1 MINRLAWVTTRAA
14 RGTDL
19 DEPLALAALA
29 DADVDV
35 DVVDWDDPRV
45 AWASYD
51 RVALRSLW
59 DYPERL
65 DEFHR
70 WLGAVESVSTVVN
83 PPAIVRWNL
92 DKHYLTALADEG
104 VPITPTVFVEPGS
117 AAEFPDGEYVV
128 KPAVGAGSRGAA
140 SYGPGQNA
148 VATEHVERLHAAGT
162 SVLVQPLLASVA
174 AEGEWP
180 LMFFDGVYS
189 HAASKRVA
197 LPRAGLV
204 EGLFAE
210 ERTATHTADDAQL
223 AVAGAAIA
231 AVTARVGAPAYARVD
246 LVRDDDNQYC
256 VLEVELIEPSLF
268 LPDADPGAAGRL
280 AAALIR

>member
-35 DVVDWDDPRV
+35 DVVDWDDPGV

-231 AVTARVGAPAYARVD
+231 AVTARVGAPPYARVD
-246 LVRDDDNQYC
+246 LVRDDDNRYC

-268 LPDADPGAAGRL
+268 LPEADPGAAGRL

>member
-35 DVVDWDDPRV
+35 DVVDWDDPGV

-92 DKHYLTALADEG
+92 DKHYLTARADEG

-231 AVTARVGAPAYARVD
+231 AVTARIGAPTYARVD

-268 LPDADPGAAGRL
+268 LPEADPGAAGRL